1 MNATVLRSL
10 ESPFIPQLKSRVA
23 MSAMTRGFADPTH
36 CATDA
41 IRDYYENRARHGVG
55 LILTEGVVVHPSGD
69 GYNSVPHIATR
80 EQAASWKPIVEAVQR
95 HGTRIYCQL
104 WHCGRIS
111 HSDYTGGVPPVSSTN
126 RAAVGMNRQNNKPFG
141 DPLALDHRGI
151 TLTQE
156 YFVEAACRALDV
168 GFDGVELH
176 LGHGYLADQFF
187 DARVNDRQDEYGGSV
202 VSRCRYSL
210 DLIEKVLK
218 RCDARQVSIRI
229 SPSRFM
235 GAIYDWPDLEEMLD
249 YFIPAAWSLG
259 IRILDI
265 SCANA
270 DYFQTSGRVIRM
282 VRPRWAGVLIGG
294 ASLSAEQANAEV
306 ESGLVDVVTW
316 GRSLIANPDLPERI
330 KIGAPWTDFS
340 PEMLK
345 SLL

>member
-270 DYFQTSGRVIRM
+270 DYFQTSGRIIRM

-306 ESGLVDVVTW
+306 DSGLVDVVTW